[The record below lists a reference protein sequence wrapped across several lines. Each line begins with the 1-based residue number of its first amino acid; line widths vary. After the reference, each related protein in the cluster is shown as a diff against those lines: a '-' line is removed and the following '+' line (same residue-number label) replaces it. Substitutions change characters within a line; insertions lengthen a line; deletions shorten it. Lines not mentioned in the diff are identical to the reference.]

1 MTLITNL
8 IAIVSVLLIL
18 VVLVQNSKG
27 GGVDATLGGS
37 QANQLFG
44 AAKSA
49 DFIEKLTWY
58 LAAALFVL
66 CIVATIVTNSSLPVD
81 QLPVPPQ

>member
-1 MTLITNL
+1 MTVMTIL
-8 IAIVSVLLIL
+8 IAFISLMLII
-18 VVLVQNSKG
+18 VVLIQNSKG

-58 LAAALFVL
+58 LAATLFIL
-66 CIVATIVTNSSLPVD
+66 CIIATMIVGSNVPVD
-81 QLPVPPQ
+81 PGVLPPQ

>member
-1 MTLITNL
+1 MTVMTIL
-8 IAIVSVLLIL
+8 IAFISLMLIV
-18 VVLVQNSKG
+18 VVLIQNSKG

-58 LAAALFVL
+58 LAATLFIL
-66 CIVATIVTNSSLPVD
+66 CIIATMIVGSNVPVD
-81 QLPVPPQ
+81 PGVLPPQ

>member
-1 MTLITNL
+1 MTVITII
-8 IAIVSVLLIL
+8 IALVSTLLIV
-18 VVLVQNSKG
+18 VVLIQNSKG

-37 QANQLFG
+37 QANQIFG

-58 LAAALFVL
+58 LAAALFAL
-66 CIVATIVTNSSLPVD
+66 CIVATFIAESNVPVNQVPLP
-81 QLPVPPQ
+81 Q

>member
-1 MTLITNL
+1 MTVITIV
-8 IAIVSVLLIL
+8 IAMVSILLMI

-37 QANQLFG
+37 QANQIFG

-58 LAAALFVL
+58 LAAALFAL
-66 CIVATIVTNSSLPVD
+66 CIAATLLARSNVPVD
-81 QLPVPPQ
+81 QIPLPQ

>member
-1 MTLITNL
+1 MTIL
-8 IAIVSVLLIL
+8 IAFISLMLIV
-18 VVLVQNSKG
+18 VVLIQNSKG

-58 LAAALFVL
+58 LAAALFIL
-66 CIVATIVTNSSLPVD
+66 CIIATMIVGSNVPVD
-81 QLPVPPQ
+81 PGVLPPQ

>member
-1 MTLITNL
+1 MTAITVV
-8 IAIVSVLLIL
+8 IAFVSALLIL
-18 VVLVQNSKG
+18 VVLIQNSKG

-37 QANQLFG
+37 QANQIFG

-58 LAAALFVL
+58 LAAALFAL
-66 CIVATIVTNSSLPVD
+66 CIVATLIAGSNVPVD
-81 QLPVPPQ
+81 QVPLPQ

>member
-1 MTLITNL
+1 MTVMTIL
-8 IAIVSVLLIL
+8 IAFISLMLII
-18 VVLVQNSKG
+18 VVLIQNSKG

-58 LAAALFVL
+58 LAAALFIL
-66 CIVATIVTNSSLPVD
+66 CIIATMIVGSNVPVD
-81 QLPVPPQ
+81 PGVLPPQ

>member
-1 MTLITNL
+1 
-8 IAIVSVLLIL
+8 
-18 VVLVQNSKG
+18 VLVQNSKG

-37 QANQLFG
+37 QANQIFG

-58 LAAALFVL
+58 LAAALFAL
-66 CIVATIVTNSSLPVD
+66 CIVATFIAESNVPVNQVPLP
-81 QLPVPPQ
+81 Q

>member
-1 MTLITNL
+1 MTVMTIL
-8 IAIVSVLLIL
+8 IAFISLMLMV
-18 VVLVQNSKG
+18 VVLIQNSKG

-37 QANQLFG
+37 QANHLFG

-58 LAAALFVL
+58 LAAALFIL
-66 CIVATIVTNSSLPVD
+66 CIIATMIVGSNVPVD
-81 QLPVPPQ
+81 PTALPPQ

>member
-1 MTLITNL
+1 MTLITIL
-8 IAIVSVLLIL
+8 IALVSVLLII

-27 GGVDATLGGS
+27 GGVDATLGGT
-37 QANQLFG
+37 QANQIFG

-58 LAAALFVL
+58 LAAALFAL
-66 CIVATIVTNSSLPVD
+66 CIVATLLAGPNVPVD
-81 QLPVPPQ
+81 QVPLPQ

>member
-1 MTLITNL
+1 MTVITII
-8 IAIVSVLLIL
+8 IALVSTLLIV

-37 QANQLFG
+37 QANQIFG

-58 LAAALFVL
+58 LAAALFAL
-66 CIVATIVTNSSLPVD
+66 CIVATFIAESNVPVNQVPLP
-81 QLPVPPQ
+81 Q

>member
-1 MTLITNL
+1 MTLITIL

-18 VVLVQNSKG
+18 VVLIQNSKG

-66 CIVATIVTNSSLPVD
+66 CIVATVVTNSSLPVD